1 MRVKMEDLP
10 TGATVTATVASN
22 VRISDQGKY
31 WLVGL
36 GLDSPGNLW
45 CIRPEPTDW
54 EAAARVPSH

>member
-10 TGATVTATVASN
+10 SGTTVTATVASN
-22 VRISDQGKY
+22 VRLSDQGKY

-54 EAAARVPSH
+54 IATSAAASH